1 MKRSLLTA
9 ALLTG
14 ALAGS
19 AFAYANPSA
28 NPATAPATVMH
39 TDEFNESNP
48 FYAPS
53 TLSMQAPDFAAIQTG
68 HYLPAFKEGI
78 NQAAAEIQAIAE
90 NSAAPTFVNTVE
102 AMEHTGELLGR
113 VSRVFF
119 NMTSAHT
126 NENIQAI
133 QREVSPM
140 LSAHND
146 NIYLNPA
153 LFNRFRTLHDN
164 IENLGLNTEQEML
177 LKRYYR
183 NFVRAGALLTDEQ
196 QTRIREINERMSAL
210 STEWSSSQLA
220 ITRESAVLVDD
231 VALLEGM
238 SDGQIAAAAE
248 AARNR
253 GEEGQYLLNI
263 TNTTRQPILTSLD
276 NREMRQRVFEAS
288 VNRGLGVDG
297 AIDVRPIVLEI
308 AALRAERAQ
317 IMGYNNFAE
326 FAIEPNMAGT
336 PDAVLD
342 MLTGMVPAIKVNT
355 EREAGQIREMI
366 AEMGHDHEL
375 MPWDWEYYAEKVR
388 QKLYDIDED
397 EVKPY
402 FELNSVLNNGVFY
415 TMNRLYGITFE
426 ERFDLPV
433 YHESVRVWDVLDHNG
448 EQIALF
454 YGDFYARDSKRGG
467 AWMSSY
473 VGQSGM
479 NGTKPVV
486 VNVLNIPPPADGD
499 PTLVSFDN
507 VVTLFHEMGHGVHG
521 MFSDVYYPS
530 VAGTATPRDFV
541 EFPSTFE
548 EDWAV
553 HPEVL
558 SNYARHYQTGELLP
572 RELLDRVIAAQAFNQ
587 GFDTFEYVAASLLDL
602 EWHMLTLDNIPAD
615 VQAFEAEALGKFGVD
630 WDFVPPRYT
639 TTIFNH
645 VWPGGYSANYYA
657 YIWSEILAADA
668 YAYVQE
674 QGGLS
679 LDVGLRYRD
688 TVLSRGG
695 SMEPMEIYKNFR
707 GQEPTVD
714 ALLRRRGLVAPETE
728 AGL

>member
-1 MKRSLLTA
+1 MKRSILTV
-9 ALLTG
+9 ALLS
-14 ALAGS
+14 GS
-19 AFAYANPSA
+19 LFATNGLQAAPGNTEST
-28 NPATAPATVMH
+28 ATSTTMTTTELDA
-39 TDEFNESNP
+39 SNP

-53 TLSMQAPDFAAIQTG
+53 TLPFQAPDFASIRNE
-68 HYLPAFKEGI
+68 HYMPAFEAGI
-78 NQAAAEIQAIAE
+78 TQAAEQIATIA
-90 NSAAPTFVNTVE
+90 NNPAAPTFVNTVE
-102 AMEHTGELLGR
+102 AMERTGELLGR
-113 VSRVFF
+113 VSRVFS

-126 NENIQAI
+126 NEEIQAI
-133 QREVSPM
+133 QRQVSPM
-140 LSAHND
+140 LSAHSD
-146 NIYLNPA
+146 NIYLNPD
-153 LFNRFRTLHDN
+153 LFARFKQLYDN
-164 IENLGLNTEQEML
+164 MDSLGLNTEQKMVL
-177 LKRYYR
+177 TRYYR
-183 NFVRAGALLTDEQ
+183 NFVRAGALLNDAQ
-196 QTRIREINERMSAL
+196 QSRIREINERMSQL
-210 STEWSSSQLA
+210 STEWGSSMLA
-220 ITRESAVLVDD
+220 ITRESAVIVDD
-231 VALLEGM
+231 VALLDGM
-238 SDGQIAAAAE
+238 SDAQIAAAAA

-253 GEEGQYLLNI
+253 GEEGKYLLAI
-263 TNTTRQPILTSLD
+263 TNTTRQPVLTSLN

-288 VNRGLGVDG
+288 FNRGLGVDG

-308 AALRAERAQ
+308 ASLRAERAQ

-336 PDAVLD
+336 PDAVLE
-342 MLTGMVPAIKVNT
+342 MLTGMVPAIQVNT
-355 EREAGQIREMI
+355 QREADQIREMI
-366 AEMGHDHEL
+366 AELGHDHDL
-375 MPWDWEYYAEKVR
+375 APWDWEYYAEKVR
-388 QKLYDIDED
+388 EKLFDIDD
-397 EVKPY
+397 NEVKPY
-402 FELNSVLNNGVFY
+402 FELETVLNNGLFY

-433 YHESVRVWDVLDHNG
+433 YHESVRVWDVFDHNG
-448 EQIALF
+448 EQLALF

-479 NGTKPVV
+479 LGTKPVV
-486 VNVLNIPPPADGD
+486 VNVLNIPQPAEGD
-499 PTLVSFDN
+499 PTLVSFRN
-507 VVTLFHEMGHGVHG
+507 VVTLFHEIGHGVHG

-572 RELLDRVIAAQAFNQ
+572 RELLDRVIAAQGFNQ

-602 EWHMLTLDNIPAD
+602 EWHMLTPENTPTD
-615 VQAFEAEALGKFGVD
+615 VQAFEAQSLAKYGMD

-668 YAYVQE
+668 FAYVQE

-714 ALLRRRGLVAPETE
+714 ALLRRRGLVTPETE